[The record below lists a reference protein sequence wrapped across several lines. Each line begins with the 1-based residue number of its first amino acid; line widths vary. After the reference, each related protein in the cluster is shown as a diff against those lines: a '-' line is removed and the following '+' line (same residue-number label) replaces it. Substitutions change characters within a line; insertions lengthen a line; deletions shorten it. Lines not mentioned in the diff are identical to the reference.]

1 MVILRD
7 YQEECRDAV
16 LAALGEKPW
25 WDGQSE
31 TFRSTLIN
39 LATSGGKTVI
49 AGAIIFAVRDRGK
62 CLFLADT
69 DELCDQPRKKFYRL
83 FGMHAA
89 LEKAGDKASMMSDV
103 VIGSA
108 QTFMRE
114 NRLQR
119 FPPNHF
125 KFIFVDEAHRGSDRN
140 KKITDYFTEAK
151 IIGQTATAFR
161 AKLADLSDYYEHVAY
176 ELGVFDLVNEGFNT
190 PLKVLTLPVSVDLSK
205 VHQSMSTEA
214 GGMDYNKEELDTTIA
229 PYYEEICRLVLK
241 HAADRHIICY
251 LPLIKSSQEFVTIA
265 KSMGIIAKH
274 IDGKSPDRVQLL
286 REFED
291 GGIQILS
298 NSSLLTTG
306 WDCPRCDCLLNLAPT
321 RSAGLFRQKA
331 GRIGRVLPGVVDGI
345 ENRDERKR
353 RIAASAKPDAL
364 ILDLLWQTER
374 FGLMGPADLIAANA
388 EEKEAIQMR
397 IRRLTAAE
405 DLQEVT
411 SAVQEEREEALRVAL
426 EEAAK
431 KRTMLT
437 DAVELIAAVLHGR
450 KVLTYEPVVNWE
462 RKPVSEKQK
471 EWLEKQ
477 GIDPGTAK
485 DRGHVSKLMDLL
497 FQRRKAGLAPWRAVQ
512 ALEKRKIPHAIH
524 MTDWQ
529 AYEILGGDYPFPFG
543 KQARQKRTLR
553 QVPVSYLSWCADPS
567 RDWIRKQYPIVADWI
582 KRTINHGYDEQGPC
596 TCIGAYRAPN
606 CPVHPREEV
615 FKPGKAGEAERQ
627 TESAT
632 VDLFDNLDA

>member
-1 MVILRD
+1 VVILRD

-69 DELCDQPRKKFYRL
+69 DELCNQPRKKFYRL

-108 QTFMRE
+108 QTFARE

-119 FPPNHF
+119 FPADHF
-125 KFIFVDEAHRGSDRN
+125 KYIFVDEAHRGSDRN
-140 KKITDYFTEAK
+140 KKITDYFTAAK

-161 AKLADLSDYYEHVAY
+161 AKLADLSDYYEHVAF
-176 ELGVFDLVNEGFNT
+176 ELGVFDLIDEGYNT
-190 PLKVLTLPVSVDLSK
+190 PLKVLTLPVSVDLSR
-205 VHQSMSTEA
+205 VHQSMSAEA

-229 PYYEEICRLVLK
+229 PYYEKICELVLK
-241 HAADRHIICY
+241 HAVGKHIICY
-251 LPLIKSSQEFVTIA
+251 LPLIKSSQAFVKIA
-265 KSMGIIAKH
+265 VKMGIKAEH
-274 IDGKSPDRVQLL
+274 VDGNSPNRHFLLDQFDKGNIQL
-286 REFED
+286 
-291 GGIQILS
+291 LS

-331 GRIGRVLPGVVDGI
+331 GRIGRVLPGVIDGI

-374 FGLMGPADLIAANA
+374 FGLMGPADLIAANS

-405 DLQEVT
+405 DLQDVT

-462 RKPVSEKQK
+462 RKPVSPKQK

-477 GIDPGTAK
+477 GIDPATAK

-512 ALEKRKIPHAIH
+512 ALEKRHVAHAIH
-524 MTDWQ
+524 MTDRQ
-529 AYEILGGDYPFPFG
+529 AYDILGGDYPFPFG

-553 QVPVSYLSWCADPS
+553 QVPASYLSWCADPS
-567 RDWIRKQYPIVADWI
+567 REWIRKQYPIVADWI
-582 KRTINHGYDEQGPC
+582 KRTIEYEKDQGPC

-615 FKPGKAGEAERQ
+615 VAAVDEPKGA
-627 TESAT
+627 